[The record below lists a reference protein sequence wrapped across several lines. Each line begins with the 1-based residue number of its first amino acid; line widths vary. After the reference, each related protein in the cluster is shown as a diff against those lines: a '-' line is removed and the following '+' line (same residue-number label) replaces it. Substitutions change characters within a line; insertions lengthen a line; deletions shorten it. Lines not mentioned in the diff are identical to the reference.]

1 MSEITNTQRKV
12 YNAAHPYLVVDAT
25 KSRNSGDTLCW
36 ALSSLQDVHLIEYTG
51 TIHKDGAITPVDKI
65 LAWRC
70 PADTEAK
77 RFLYNLYNVE
87 EIVYLLDKIHVDLD
101 LQSTGLYYSRN
112 YADAECQ
119 FAPLFA
125 FPEGF
130 ALETLSGNINNL
142 ERYTEMMRTYGNN
155 VVAMGVS
162 DHPKT
167 DAPNANTGKEDN

>member
-1 MSEITNTQRKV
+1 MKQITDTPREV

-25 KSRNSGDTLCW
+25 KSSNRSDTLCW
-36 ALSSLQDVHLIEYTG
+36 ALSSLADVKLIEYTG
-51 TIHKDGAITPVDKI
+51 TIHKDGEVIPVDKI

-70 PADTEAK
+70 PTDTETK
-77 RFLYNLYNVE
+77 RYTYNLYNVE

-101 LQSTGLYYSRN
+101 LQSTGLFFSRN

-130 ALETLSGNINNL
+130 ALETLSGNISSL

-167 DAPNANTGKEDN
+167 DAPTATTVKEGN

>member
-1 MSEITNTQRKV
+1 MERITNTQREV

-51 TIHKDGAITPVDKI
+51 TIHKDGEVIPVDKI

-70 PADTEAK
+70 PTDTETK
-77 RFLYNLYNVE
+77 WYTYNLYNIE

-101 LQSTGLYYSRN
+101 LQSTGLYFSRN
-112 YADAECQ
+112 YANGECQ
-119 FAPLFA
+119 YAPLFA

-130 ALETLSGNINNL
+130 ALETLSGNISNL
-142 ERYTEMMRTYGNN
+142 ECYTEMMRTYGNN
-155 VVAMGVS
+155 VVAMGAS

-167 DAPNANTGKEDN
+167 DAPNATTETEGN

>member
-1 MSEITNTQRKV
+1 MEQITNTQREV

-25 KSRNSGDTLCW
+25 KSSNRSDTLCW
-36 ALSSLQDVHLIEYTG
+36 ALSSLADVQLIEYTG
-51 TIHKDGAITPVDKI
+51 TIHKDGEVIPVDKI

-70 PADTEAK
+70 PTDTETK
-77 RFLYNLYNVE
+77 RYTYNLYNVE

-101 LQSTGLYYSRN
+101 LQSTGLYFSRN
-112 YADAECQ
+112 YANGECQ

-130 ALETLSGNINNL
+130 ALETLSGNISNL
-142 ERYTEMMRTYGNN
+142 ECYTEMMRTYGNN
-155 VVAMGVS
+155 VVAMGAS

-167 DAPNANTGKEDN
+167 DAPNVNTKKEDN